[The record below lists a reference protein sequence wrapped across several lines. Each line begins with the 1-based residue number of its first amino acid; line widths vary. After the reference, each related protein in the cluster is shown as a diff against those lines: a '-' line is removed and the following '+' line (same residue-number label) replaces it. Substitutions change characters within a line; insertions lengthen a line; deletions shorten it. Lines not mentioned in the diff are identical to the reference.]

1 MKLSCRGKGYTPR
14 KGLRMIED
22 YEHRVAYFLYHPVL
36 FFCTVHRI
44 IMISPSVI
52 FLLFSEPQSGTTT
65 IYYAKYFVYLFILER
80 QLTVRE
86 LDCVWW
92 YGIWTYNPE
101 ARHFMF
107 NLIKGA

>member
-1 MKLSCRGKGYTPR
+1 
-14 KGLRMIED
+14 
-22 YEHRVAYFLYHPVL
+22 
-36 FFCTVHRI
+36 
-44 IMISPSVI
+44 MISPSVI
-52 FLLFSEPQSGTTT
+52 FLLFSEPQSGITT
-65 IYYAKYFVYLFILER
+65 IYYVYLFILER

-92 YGIWTYNPE
+92 CGIGTYNPE

>member
-1 MKLSCRGKGYTPR
+1 
-14 KGLRMIED
+14 MIED
-22 YEHRVAYFLYHPVL
+22 YKHRVAYFLYHPVL
-36 FFCTVHRI
+36 FLHCAPN
-44 IMISPSVI
+44 IMISHSVI

>member
-1 MKLSCRGKGYTPR
+1 MNTELHTFFTTPF
-14 KGLRMIED
+14 
-22 YEHRVAYFLYHPVL
+22 YFLHCAPN
-36 FFCTVHRI
+36 

-65 IYYAKYFVYLFILER
+65 VYYPKYFVYLFILER